1 MPNRDRLPGQLAG
14 LPPEELDALL
24 KESRVERARQG
35 DHLSWQG
42 HGCSRFGFVLEGQVR
57 VYKLGQNGREV
68 TLYHL
73 GPGDC
78 CILAASCLLSGHP
91 FPAFAVAE
99 TEVELLTVSPDV
111 LKGLV
116 ATHEFWRAYLFG
128 MLARRLGDVIEVVEE
143 VTFKR
148 LDSRLSE
155 YLLEAASLEVRHT
168 HQEIAVELGS
178 SREGVS
184 RLLKD
189 FERRGLVSLARGRI
203 RLLDP
208 KALRDMVTDPPAES
222 ELTWKRQQSNGRSK

>member
-1 MPNRDRLPGQLAG
+1 MVNQTCLPGQLAG
-14 LPPEELDALL
+14 LPHETLEPLL
-24 KESRVERARQG
+24 RDSRVEHACQG

-42 HGCSRFGFVLEGQVR
+42 HGCQRFGFVLSGQVR

-73 GPGDC
+73 NPGDC
-78 CILAASCLLSGHP
+78 CILAASCLLSGTP

-99 TEVELLTVSPDV
+99 TEVELLTVSSEV
-111 LKGLV
+111 LKELV
-116 ATHEFWRAYLFG
+116 ATHEFWRSYLFG
-128 MLARRLGDVIEVVEE
+128 MLARRMGDVIEVVEE

-155 YLLEAASLEVRHT
+155 FLLQAASLEVRHT

-208 KALRDMVTDPPAES
+208 RALRDMVTDPSPES
-222 ELTWKRQQSNGRSK
+222 ALTWDRQERNGRTS